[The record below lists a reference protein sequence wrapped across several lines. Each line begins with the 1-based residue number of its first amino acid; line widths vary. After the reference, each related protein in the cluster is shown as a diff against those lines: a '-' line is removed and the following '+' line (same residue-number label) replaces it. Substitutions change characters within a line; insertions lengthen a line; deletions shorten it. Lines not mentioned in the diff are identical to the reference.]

1 MALKLCRQCGAS
13 ISEEAQICP
22 QCGAPNPTKE
32 KIAVAAVVVIAVATF
47 GMFFLSYARPVSP
60 APPVPS
66 VPPVPHK
73 EENLAD
79 KYANMTEQQL
89 INSLP
94 EDYVKA
100 LSRQK
105 SDSASG
111 IEPARTTREIVELVA
126 SSNMTKPDPKVVA
139 IIDALIKL
147 EEQNG
152 PYIDSQGDAYLAN
165 KQYDLAIKKF
175 DEAIRLGEMNSYF
188 GRGMAWLAKQEYER
202 AIADFTQA
210 AKLEHENYLAYLH
223 RAEANEQ
230 RGDRDSA
237 IADYRRALV
246 LAPDKAVSD
255 QIKVIL
261 KRLGYVEFGSTPNFS
276 GAAGRRNRR

>member
-22 QCGAPNPTKE
+22 QCGAPNPSKE
-32 KIAVAAVVVIAVATF
+32 KIAVAAVLVIVVAAF
-47 GMFFLSYARPVSP
+47 GMFFFSSARSAAPVQ
-60 APPVPS
+60 PVRP

-73 EENLAD
+73 EESLAD

-94 EDYVKA
+94 EDYIKV

-105 SDSASG
+105 SLVAG
-111 IEPARTTREIVELVA
+111 GLEPVRTTREMVELVA
-126 SSNMTKPDPKVVA
+126 SSNNTKPDPKVVA
-139 IIDALIKL
+139 IIDALTKL
-147 EEQNG
+147 EKQNG
-152 PYIDSQGDAYLAN
+152 PYIDSQGDEYLAN

-175 DEAIRLGEMNSYF
+175 DEAIRLGERQSYYS
-188 GRGMAWLAKQEYER
+188 RGMAWLAKREYER

-210 AKLEHENYLAYLH
+210 TKFEHENSFAYLH

-230 RGDRDSA
+230 KGDRDSA

-246 LAPDKAVSD
+246 LAPDKTVSD
-255 QIKVIL
+255 QIKVTL
-261 KRLGYVEFGSTPNFS
+261 KRLGYVEFGSTPV
-276 GAAGRRNRR
+276 APQRGRR